1 MTYRRKEILLSLI
14 KEGNPTI
21 CDNEDEPGRHYA
33 KQDHLETETQIL
45 QDLTYIWNLTN
56 SYKQRA
62 E

>member
-33 KQDHLETETQIL
+33 KPNRPYTER
-45 QDLTYIWNLTN
+45 
-56 SYKQRA
+56 KK
-62 E
+62 